1 MLNSDI
7 KNIYFIGIGGAGM
20 MPLAIHCKKL
30 GYSISG
36 SDLSDE
42 SFIQLN
48 RYGILTNS
56 EQNSDLSNIDLVV
69 YSSAVGEN
77 NLEFITAKKKEIS
90 LYKRAELVG
99 FLTKQSHSILIA
111 GSHGK
116 STTTVMLSDI
126 LFNHE
131 DFRASSI
138 IGAESIS
145 QNSNYYDGKEKYLIV
160 EADEYDKSFL
170 KMFPD
175 DLIILNIDND
185 HLDIYINIDG
195 LIKAFKELVS
205 KLDNNSLLV
214 YNADD
219 KNVIEAVSNV
229 VCNKVSFGLKENNN
243 KDKNVKHYYAKNIV
257 FENFITTFDLFCDNN
272 YNEGSLGSFKFNSTG
287 EHNLYNFLA
296 SIVYCLESNV
306 NIEEVIELSKKFIG
320 LKRRNEIILKNE
332 DYILIDDYAHHPT
345 EVVNAIKSIINNYI
359 GKGRI
364 IVLFQPH
371 LFSRTL
377 DHYKE
382 FAKSFDGVDKL
393 YISHIY
399 PARESN
405 DGSVTS
411 GLIFNAMENEIKD
424 KTKVYNNFDR
434 LYEDLTNEIRKEDL
448 ILSLGAG
455 EINKVL
461 YRVKEN
467 LM

>member
-1 MLNSDI
+1 MLNSGI

-36 SDLSDE
+36 SDLNDE
-42 SFIQLN
+42 SFSQLN
-48 RYGILTNS
+48 RHGILTNS
-56 EQNSDLSNIDLVV
+56 EQNSDLTNIDIVV

-77 NLEFITAKKKEIS
+77 NLEYITAKKKEIS

-131 DFRASSI
+131 NFRASSI

-170 KMFPD
+170 KMYPN

-185 HLDIYINIDG
+185 HLDIYKNING
-195 LIKAFKELVS
+195 LIKAFKQLVS
-205 KLDNNSLLV
+205 KLDKNSLLV

-229 VCNKVSFGLKENNN
+229 LCKKVSFGLKENIS
-243 KDKNVKHYYAKNIV
+243 KYKNIKYYYAKNVV
-257 FENFITTFDLFCDNN
+257 FENFTTVFDLFCDIN
-272 YNEGSLGSFKFNSTG
+272 YRDGSLGSFKINSTG
-287 EHNLYNFLA
+287 EHNLYNSLA
-296 SIVYCLESNV
+296 SIIYCLESN
-306 NIEEVIELSKKFIG
+306 ITPKEVIELSKSFIG

-332 DYILIDDYAHHPT
+332 EYILIDDYAHHPT
-345 EVVNAIKSIINNYI
+345 EVVNAIKSIKNNHTS
-359 GKGRI
+359 KGRLV
-364 IVLFQPH
+364 VLFQPH

-405 DGSVTS
+405 DGSITS
-411 GLIFNAMENEIKD
+411 NLIFDAMDNDIKD
-424 KTKVYNNFDR
+424 RTKVYNDFDD
-434 LYEDLTNEIRKEDL
+434 LYNDLITDTQKGDL

-461 YRVKEN
+461 YKIKET
-467 LM
+467 LE